1 MEVAFTTM
9 QSAGRSGALD
19 TGRHAFGGPGGWK
32 GAKREAE
39 AEFESPTGEAGGLE
53 ER

>member
-19 TGRHAFGGPGGWK
+19 TRRHAFGCPGDRRG
-32 GAKREAE
+32 GEREAE